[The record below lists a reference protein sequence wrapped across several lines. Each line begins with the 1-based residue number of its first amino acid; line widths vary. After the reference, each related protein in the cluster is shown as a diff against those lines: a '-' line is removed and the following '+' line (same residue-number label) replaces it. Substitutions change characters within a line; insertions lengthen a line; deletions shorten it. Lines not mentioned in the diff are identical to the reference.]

1 MVNFLLTVF
10 LSFIVIL
17 VALLVFRYISP
28 PVYRVE
34 AVNIKRLLESALNSD
49 VTSADW
55 DVFIEIPIRHDSELE
70 QIRRECAMLTL
81 SEISE
86 RQGIMIF
93 SATARQKLMDFH
105 KQINQKIEA
114 SGSNN
119 D

>member
-1 MVNFLLTVF
+1 MANFLLTVV
-10 LSFIVIL
+10 LSFFVIL

-34 AVNIKRLLESALNSD
+34 AINIKRLLESALNSD

-55 DVFIEIPIRHDSELE
+55 DVFIEIPIRHDPQLE
-70 QIRRECAMLTL
+70 EIRHECAMFTA

-86 RQGIMIF
+86 RQGMMVF
-93 SATARQKLMDFH
+93 SRTARQKIVDFLE
-105 KQINQKIEA
+105 QVNQKIEV
-114 SGSNN
+114 SGSKN

>member
-1 MVNFLLTVF
+1 MRIFC
-10 LSFIVIL
+10 SRQG
-17 VALLVFRYISP
+17 AR
-28 PVYRVE
+28 E
-34 AVNIKRLLESALNSD
+34 ARAQCMRAYMSTGSRSATQPRAKKTFFQSRL
-49 VTSADW
+49 
-55 DVFIEIPIRHDSELE
+55 FMEIPIRHDPELE

-86 RQGIMIF
+86 RQGIMVF

-105 KQINQKIEA
+105 KQINQKIQA

>member
-1 MVNFLLTVF
+1 MANFLLTVF
-10 LSFIVIL
+10 LSFIIIL

-34 AVNIKRLLESALNSD
+34 AINIKRLLESALDSD

-55 DVFIEIPIRHDSELE
+55 DVFIEIPIRHDPQLDE
-70 QIRRECAMLTL
+70 IRRECAMLTA

-86 RQGIMIF
+86 RQGMMIF

-105 KQINQKIEA
+105 KQVNQKIEA
-114 SGSNN
+114 SGSQN

>member
-1 MVNFLLTVF
+1 
-10 LSFIVIL
+10 
-17 VALLVFRYISP
+17 
-28 PVYRVE
+28 
-34 AVNIKRLLESALNSD
+34 
-49 VTSADW
+49 
-55 DVFIEIPIRHDSELE
+55 
-70 QIRRECAMLTL
+70 MLTL